1 MEQEKIQAFQQRL
14 QELQK
19 EIFEKDK
26 SSDNRVTVSM
36 NGKMEIAELKID
48 ESLSTR
54 ELEIILPQLINS
66 TIVKVSLKMQNAMK
80 LASQI

>member
-14 QELQK
+14 QELQQGIS
-19 EIFEKDK
+19 ETAT
-26 SSDNRVTVSM
+26 SLDNKVTISM
-36 NGKMEIAELKID
+36 NGKIEITELKID
-48 ESLSTR
+48 ELLPTK

-66 TIVKVSLKMQNAMK
+66 TIMQVSLKVQNAMK